1 MSQRTF
7 KVHCL
12 NVGRTLHIDGG
23 DTLLE
28 IATQLGDELTLK
40 PICALVNNKE
50 QDLGF
55 PIYAPKRIEFLDRTH
70 PAGVRVYLHSLCMI
84 LYKAVKDC
92 YPDAELVMEYSVS
105 HGYYCL
111 FNGCAIDA
119 EMVERI
125 RARMREIVA
134 ADFPFVY
141 HERPTME
148 VAEIFAKAG
157 LNDKRDLTD
166 PSRHLYTQYYTLD
179 DTPNSFYGPLA
190 PSTGYIDTFNIIPYH
205 DGMLLLSFDR
215 NHPDQ
220 AAEPVPQEKMFA
232 AFEEYSQFNKII
244 GVENVGQL
252 NEAIRTGNAS
262 LLVNVAEALHTKK
275 LSEIAAEIKK
285 RFDRGGARVVLISGP
300 SSSGKTTTA
309 KRLSIQLI
317 TCLIKPKVI
326 SIDDYFVDREK
337 SPRDA
342 MGNYDFESLYAIDL
356 KTFNDD
362 LNALLRG
369 ETVRIPTYNFQT
381 GRREYRDGCEMS
393 LNPDECLLIEGIHGL
408 NPELTRQIP
417 EEQKFKLY
425 VSALT
430 TLSLDN
436 HNWIPTTDNR
446 LLRRIVRDH
455 KYRGSSAS
463 DTIARWQSVRAGEE
477 KWIFPYQENAD
488 AMFNSS
494 LLFELAVMKSNAIQ
508 ILSSVPHDVPQYAEA
523 KRLLNFLIPFDQI
536 EEIELSST
544 SLLREFLG
552 GSIFKY

>member
-111 FNGCAIDA
+111 FNGRAIDA

-141 HERPTME
+141 HERPTVE

-275 LSEIAAEIKK
+275 WCSSPAHRRAA
-285 RFDRGGARVVLISGP
+285 RPPQPSASP
-300 SSSGKTTTA
+300 SS
-309 KRLSIQLI
+309 
-317 TCLIKPKVI
+317 
-326 SIDDYFVDREK
+326 
-337 SPRDA
+337 
-342 MGNYDFESLYAIDL
+342 
-356 KTFNDD
+356 
-362 LNALLRG
+362 
-369 ETVRIPTYNFQT
+369 
-381 GRREYRDGCEMS
+381 
-393 LNPDECLLIEGIHGL
+393 
-408 NPELTRQIP
+408 
-417 EEQKFKLY
+417 
-425 VSALT
+425 
-430 TLSLDN
+430 
-436 HNWIPTTDNR
+436 
-446 LLRRIVRDH
+446 
-455 KYRGSSAS
+455 
-463 DTIARWQSVRAGEE
+463 
-477 KWIFPYQENAD
+477 
-488 AMFNSS
+488 
-494 LLFELAVMKSNAIQ
+494 
-508 ILSSVPHDVPQYAEA
+508 
-523 KRLLNFLIPFDQI
+523 
-536 EEIELSST
+536 
-544 SLLREFLG
+544 
-552 GSIFKY
+552 